1 MDWPSAIRSSS
12 SAGVT
17 CSAPAGAL
25 YVKYL
30 ALDPQHKKVEF
41 LEHFVTAV
49 EELAQEVGLARVIMP
64 VYLRYHAAYSALVR
78 AGYQIE
84 FTMVRMQRGKQEDY
98 EDPTH
103 LVLDD
108 WR

>member
-1 MDWPSAIRSSS
+1 MGS
-12 SAGVT
+12 
-17 CSAPAGAL
+17 L

-30 ALDPQHKKVEF
+30 AIDPQQKRVEF
-41 LEHFVTAV
+41 LEQFLAAL
-49 EELAQEVGLARVIMP
+49 EEHGQELGLQRVILP
-64 VYLRYHAAYSALVR
+64 VYTRYSTAYSTLLR
-78 AGYQIE
+78 AGYQVD
-84 FTMVRMQRGKQEDY
+84 FTMVRMQRGRQEDY